1 MTIKYLYSQFK
12 WGPKYLF
19 PQSRQYPSRSDT
31 MIFLRSQKSKK
42 NKCMIIHRNS
52 VELEH
57 DDFKY
62 SQLKCGLGNF
72 MKNFTDKK

>member
-1 MTIKYLYSQFK
+1 MTIKYLYSQFQ
-12 WGPKYLF
+12 WDPKYLF

-31 MIFLRSQKSKK
+31 MIFLRSQKGKK

-57 DDFKY
+57 DGFRY
-62 SQLKCGLGNF
+62 SQLKCGLGKF
-72 MKNFTDKK
+72 HEKFYR